1 MGKCTIKVLK
11 SALIDFYSDKD
22 ISAAKTRLLNDLRSM
37 NFTEKTPHLP
47 MRREG
52 DNRLARE
59 VDDMITVFT
68 FLDERKLLDNLPK
81 YVADGPDNMPT
92 TRLYEGD
99 LKVFMDQLVR
109 MDEKMAVLS
118 STCTGDRCA
127 RRTYTTIKVHIHID
141 HRLVYISCQP
151 VDSSTTCQQQDSQHT
166 AYCRLI
172 NRDD

>member
-1 MGKCTIKVLK
+1 M
-11 SALIDFYSDKD
+11 
-22 ISAAKTRLLNDLRSM
+22 RS
-37 NFTEKTPHLP
+37 
-47 MRREG
+47 EG

-109 MDEKMAVLS
+109 IDEKW
-118 STCTGDRCA
+118 RC
-127 RRTYTTIKVHIHID
+127 
-141 HRLVYISCQP
+141 
-151 VDSSTTCQQQDSQHT
+151 
-166 AYCRLI
+166 
-172 NRDD
+172 